1 MNSINKPKNTLFTLK
16 NLSIIAMCGLFAQI
30 SLANSVIVSTV
41 KNPDIYSGNQSWF
54 RYYQG
59 PGTVIKDSVI
69 LRNIG
74 NETETISLYPTDAT
88 SNQVGSFT
96 PKMQDEEQK
105 GIGLW
110 TKLEKNSVT
119 LAPKE
124 NIEVK
129 FEIHIPQDITPGQYF
144 GSIINEEVSDS
155 PCDNVLTVAGSCQGN
170 IQIRTRTGNRVYLT
184 VPGQVNENIKLNSF
198 TWKSAKNNT
207 VNFQFSFTNSG
218 NVAFEPKAVIH
229 IYDSFGTKV
238 DTIEAKLGKSL
249 PGSTITPMTTW
260 DHDGHFGS
268 FTAKAEVFYQE
279 DDQGRVDNLHGVTLS
294 EQSELKIFLFPVIPF
309 LVLSSIILFF
319 IIGWSFRQSFY
330 QKIMKNWESYSVQ
343 AGDNLIDLAKER
355 NTNWKLIACINKIK
369 APYVISPKQKIKIPP
384 KKKPLHEK

>member
-1 MNSINKPKNTLFTLK
+1 
-16 NLSIIAMCGLFAQI
+16 MCGLFVNI
-30 SLANSVIVSTV
+30 SLASSVIVSTV

-54 RYYQG
+54 RYYQS

-74 NETETISLYPTDAT
+74 NETETISLYATDAT

-96 PKMQDEEQK
+96 PKMQEEEQK

-110 TKLEKNSVT
+110 TKLEKTSVT

-129 FEIHIPQDITPGQYF
+129 FEINVPQDITPGQYF

-155 PCDNVLTVAGSCQGN
+155 PCDEVLTVSGNCQGN

-184 VPGQVNENIKLNSF
+184 IPGQVNENIKLNSF
-198 TWKSAKNNT
+198 TWKSAKNNAT
-207 VNFQFSFTNSG
+207 NFQFSFTNSG
-218 NVAFEPKAVIH
+218 NVAFEPKAIIH
-229 IYDSFGTKV
+229 IYDAFGTKIQ
-238 DTIEAKLGKSL
+238 TLETKLGKSL
-249 PGSTITPMTTW
+249 PGSTITPITTW
-260 DHDGHFGS
+260 HHQGHFGS
-268 FTAKAEVFYQE
+268 FTAKAEIYYQE

-294 EQSELKIFLFPVIPF
+294 EQAEVKIFLFPLIPF
-309 LVLSSIILFF
+309 LVLSSIALLLIV
-319 IIGWSFRQSFY
+319 GWSFRQSFY
-330 QKIMKNWESYSVQ
+330 QKVLKNWENYSVL

-384 KKKPLHEK
+384 KKKSSHEK